1 MANINLKEK
10 SNHGTAMFP
19 FHIYS
24 HLDSI
29 GNYSVPFHWHNEI
42 EIIYIEKGELKIDI
56 DMVTIIAKPGDY
68 FFINSEQLHLI
79 NSLDN
84 KASLH
89 HAIVFYHKY

>member
-29 GNYSVPFHWHNEI
+29 GNYSVPFTGTMKLKL
-42 EIIYIEKGELKIDI
+42 YI
-56 DMVTIIAKPGDY
+56 
-68 FFINSEQLHLI
+68 
-79 NSLDN
+79 
-84 KASLH
+84 
-89 HAIVFYHKY
+89 